1 MRRVIRLGDPH
12 THGGKVITAAPNTE
26 INGKRVARR
35 GDKAVCPKKGHGV
48 VTIVE
53 GDPSWSVEGQP
64 VALEGH
70 KCSCG
75 CALISTLPTLGRSY
89 EGGGSTSMGAG
100 APNVGVV
107 SRPLA
112 TSGILSGVNKPAV
125 ESSATSS
132 SAPPVAERTLS
143 PGDAPARVDFS
154 NMQKDFEKQWA
165 NSFPGGKSQDHGG
178 TIVSDEAGNVKLV
191 NTRGGKSGSFSPKL
205 STKGN
210 ESVQGIFHTHPYDE
224 SEGGFTGVSLSGGDA
239 GYMINSQHKVIVA
252 QSGQDQFMYMRTSAT
267 PESADSAALNNE
279 QNSRISELV
288 GSGKDFAA
296 ATEIA
301 AQETARK
308 YGLAYYKGQGGIF
321 NCVYP

>member
-1 MRRVIRLGDPH
+1 MKRVIRLGDPH

-26 INGKRVARR
+26 INGKRVARL

-53 GDPSWSVEGQP
+53 GDPSWSVEGQS

-75 CALISTLPTLGRSY
+75 CSLISTLPTLGRSF
-89 EGGGSTSMGAG
+89 EGAGSTSMGTS
-100 APNVGVV
+100 PNVEAAF
-107 SRPLA
+107 RLLA
-112 TSGILSGVNKPAV
+112 PSGIVSEVNKPAV

-132 SAPPVAERTLS
+132 PVTPVSERLPS
-143 PGDAPARVDFS
+143 PDDAPARVDFS
-154 NMQKDFEKQWA
+154 SMQKDFEKQWA
-165 NSFPGGKSQDHGG
+165 NSFPRGKSQEHGG
-178 TIVSDEAGNVKLV
+178 TIVSDATGNMRLT

-210 ESVQGIFHTHPYDE
+210 ESVEGIFHTHPYDE

-252 QSGQDQFMYMRTSAT
+252 QSGRDQFMYMRTTTT
-267 PESADSAALNNE
+267 PGSVDADALNNA
-279 QNSRISELV
+279 QNNRISELV
-288 GSGKDFAA
+288 GSGTGFGA

-301 AQETARK
+301 AEETARK
-308 YGLAYYKGQGGIF
+308 YGLAYYKGQGGVF
-321 NCVYP
+321 NRVYP